1 MIGLNWEHK
10 TGEINRMGNIIR
22 KIIFAISIILVF
34 VSGYHVFIISREYLQ
49 GAGEYESLEEY
60 VSVEPQKIES
70 GGWQKQP
77 VEGEESQIPVCIEV
91 DYDGLKSV
99 NDDFVSWIYYEPAE
113 LSYPVVQ
120 GADNDFYIDYTFE
133 KKENGAGAIFMDF
146 RNAPDYSDYNTIIY
160 GHNMKNGTM
169 FAAVKDLLNQP
180 DVVKENPY
188 FYIFT
193 ENKSYMYEIFALY
206 LTDANSQVYDLIEDE
221 AAQKQNLA
229 YIAKNANILTEK
241 QLTASDKI
249 VTLSTCYMPNG
260 DSRVVL
266 QGVLIAE
273 EFR

>member
-1 MIGLNWEHK
+1 
-10 TGEINRMGNIIR
+10 MGNIIR
-22 KIIFAISIILVF
+22 KIILIISIVLVCFSGYQVF
-34 VSGYHVFIISREYLQ
+34 VISREYLQ

-60 VSVEPQKIES
+60 VCVEPEKSRSQTNEAGK
-70 GGWQKQP
+70 
-77 VEGEESQIPVCIEV
+77 GEDDSQIPVYIDI

-99 NDDFVSWIYYEPAE
+99 NEDFVSWIYYEPVE

-120 GADNDFYIDYTFE
+120 GTDNDFYIDYTFE

-180 DVVKENPY
+180 DVVIENPY

-193 ENKSYMYEIFALY
+193 ETKTYMYEIFALY
-206 LTDANSQVYDLIEDE
+206 LTDANSQVYDLVEDE
-221 AAQKQNLA
+221 AAQKQNFA
-229 YIAKNANILTEK
+229 YITENANILTQK
-241 QLTASDKI
+241 QLTASDKV